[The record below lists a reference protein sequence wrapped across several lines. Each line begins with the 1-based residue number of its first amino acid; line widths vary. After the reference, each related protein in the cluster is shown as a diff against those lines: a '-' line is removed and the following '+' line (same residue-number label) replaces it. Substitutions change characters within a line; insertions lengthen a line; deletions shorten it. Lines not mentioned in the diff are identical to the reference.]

1 MDGKELYQWLRKT
14 YPHSVDRV
22 IFVTGS
28 SIGEDTDSFI
38 GDRGRPLLTKP
49 FNTTELL
56 RVIKEWLGK

>member
-1 MDGKELYQWLRKT
+1 LKKIHPGSAE
-14 YPHSVDRV
+14 HV
-22 IFVTGS
+22 IFTTGS

-38 GDRGRPLLTKP
+38 GDSGRPLLTKP